1 MSIEQSIVNDVVDVK
16 NIISDNWGDII
27 TTADSIEK
35 LITDGLEWVL
45 AKDAKGN
52 YIHLDQIKKSFEDVA
67 NTIENDLDLSTIEQ
81 DFDKTIGSVEGE
93 LNQYLKPMLS
103 QIKNIKAEMTTEEL
117 FELIEN
123 SMPDIPG
130 LSEVTEGLEDVLSP
144 TKKIL
149 QELLKEGFSIK
160 LKDLPLPAGATPSN
174 TANGDNS
181 LFEIFTSGL
190 EAHMGSLV
198 KKNEHTIEKLLTSL
212 FEVIDKNLV
221 DNFVEAINPLINKLE
236 QGDLSSNTLINYLK
250 TFISKEGNIAKN
262 IAHSLITKTSN
273 EIESLCTLISELLN
287 EEIDN
292 KIFQLIYPNHT
303 CTLISITSLIIAIPL
318 TLLDTSID
326 ENEKTILTE
335 IDANIL
341 QVNNEKDIAYGAMQ
355 LMDGFTMV
363 VEIFPDLIPSVDS
376 FMSDNNHRAY
386 LWFNLFLTL
395 FSIGFN
401 IPAQVVS
408 KPASLSDNEKKNI
421 SLVSQNHWQW
431 TVWYFQWLLTIFSV
445 GELIVYIVLIEK
457 RPVSRTAA
465 NSADDDDSQRP
476 LLTNFFQQSNNL
488 GNQVVQDN
496 TLHELPFFNDDT
508 HVEVITPDPSSTNI
522 PVTGSLNSSTTTST
536 DSTEPSSHNDFGS
549 TVTTLELGL
558 ASV

>member
-236 QGDLSSNTLINYLK
+236 QGDLSSNTLIN
-250 TFISKEGNIAKN
+250 
-262 IAHSLITKTSN
+262 
-273 EIESLCTLISELLN
+273 
-287 EEIDN
+287 
-292 KIFQLIYPNHT
+292 
-303 CTLISITSLIIAIPL
+303 
-318 TLLDTSID
+318 
-326 ENEKTILTE
+326 
-335 IDANIL
+335 
-341 QVNNEKDIAYGAMQ
+341 
-355 LMDGFTMV
+355 
-363 VEIFPDLIPSVDS
+363 
-376 FMSDNNHRAY
+376 
-386 LWFNLFLTL
+386 
-395 FSIGFN
+395 
-401 IPAQVVS
+401 
-408 KPASLSDNEKKNI
+408 
-421 SLVSQNHWQW
+421 
-431 TVWYFQWLLTIFSV
+431 
-445 GELIVYIVLIEK
+445 
-457 RPVSRTAA
+457 
-465 NSADDDDSQRP
+465 
-476 LLTNFFQQSNNL
+476 
-488 GNQVVQDN
+488 
-496 TLHELPFFNDDT
+496 
-508 HVEVITPDPSSTNI
+508 
-522 PVTGSLNSSTTTST
+522 
-536 DSTEPSSHNDFGS
+536 
-549 TVTTLELGL
+549 
-558 ASV
+558 